1 MNGNFDNL
9 IYPNKY
15 LQNHLDRIEKM
26 SQIDK
31 IYTLVNDSLYE
42 ANSLL
47 KKLYYNPLQK
57 LIEREK
63 QSKQLKE
70 EVYRRCKF
78 IGSVAF
84 ENKWFP
90 TAFHFDFPIYY
101 MYENLQKLKDNDC
114 KKSIFDDIVIEYYT
128 DKVLH
133 NKLNSI
139 KEQNISDFH
148 KRVIEESFEAY
159 MDKKFALCIFP
170 LICIWEGLIK
180 NKYKIDINNRNYRKA
195 LQNNIENLTSR
206 ELDYKFFDEYV
217 FISPEKDMNKIDNDI
232 PQRNVVAHSYLIEY
246 PNQKQALNAI
256 LITEFLSNLIDINAP
271 NYDGID
277 DILTLNN

>member
-1 MNGNFDNL
+1 MNSDFDNL
-9 IYPNKY
+9 IYPSKY
-15 LQNHLDRIEKM
+15 LQNYLNRIEKM
-26 SQIDK
+26 NK
-31 IYTLVNDSLYE
+31 IHTLMNNQLH
-42 ANSLL
+42 NSNYLL

-57 LIEREK
+57 LIEHEK
-63 QSKQLKE
+63 KSKQLRDE
-70 EVYRRCKF
+70 IDRRCKF
-78 IGSVAF
+78 IDSIAF

-101 MYENLQKLKDNDC
+101 MYENLHKLKDNNC
-114 KKSIFDDIVIEYYT
+114 KKATFDEIVIEYYT
-128 DKVLH
+128 DKILLD
-133 NKLNSI
+133 KLKSI

-159 MDKKFALCIFP
+159 INKKFALCIFS
-170 LICIWEGLIK
+170 LISIWEGIIK
-180 NKYKIDINNRNYRKA
+180 NKYKIDVNRRNYKKA
-195 LQNNIENLTSR
+195 LQNNIENFVSK

-217 FISPEKDMNKIDNDI
+217 FISPEKDINKIDNDI
-232 PQRNVVAHSYLIEY
+232 PQRNVVAHSYLTEY
-246 PNQKQALNAI
+246 PSQKQALNAI